1 MTTTIDDERVAAG
14 ALDFVPA
21 LQETTA
27 RLCGAQGPFGQAK
40 VLNSELGSGLFRA
53 IAEVNPLAATSALR
67 IALGGLDEA
76 ELRNISGETRRNI
89 IWALEKL
96 CFRTDTFDTAADFLS
111 RLAAAENEKWSNNAT
126 GVFNRLFMVLLSGTQ
141 APLGQRFLIL
151 RAAAA
156 SESARMRSVAVAAL
170 QNALR
175 THHFT
180 GMSGPEYQSGN
191 GPLPEYRPK
200 VWKEVFDYWSSCLD
214 ELVRL
219 AISDSATAEAAAAAI
234 AGSIRGLLMQG
245 RLDDVESA
253 VKKVATERAGVW
265 PAALDGIKDSLKYE
279 GKNFPNE
286 ARTRIESWLPNLEP
300 TELSGKL
307 ALHVT
312 AAPLE
317 HEEDANGNWR
327 DVTAERAEKLGE
339 SLGEQWS
346 EVVKLLPTV
355 MRGAQN
361 QGFAFGRGL
370 ARGLQFSDKA
380 LEDVISALEGI
391 PFEVRNSVVLS
402 GWLSAADEVA
412 PESVD
417 YIVSQIAVRQG
428 IRRSLPAICGGVR
441 LNDARLAHLVRLVNA
456 EDISCRQLHGLSYGQ
471 AMAGVSVEAVAGL
484 CDALRAKGVE
494 GAWVALDVGFMFLYG
509 DEAKWLLL
517 APTMRSIVATKGM
530 LRQVVPEWRLDTN
543 AFAKVAEKLVP
554 NDPDLAATLTQEII
568 EVTADVNHVHT
579 IDHCITNVLG
589 VALETQ
595 LDSSW
600 PLLSGALA
608 APDGSARW
616 GIGHV
621 LGRRF
626 GDAGEKGLLGKVS
639 MKHLAQW
646 CKQLPSRAPKSLAS
660 IVQVM
665 DVAEGQ
671 AALSEEA
678 TFLLNEYGDDPD
690 VLSELA
696 ANFHSFSW
704 SGSLV
709 PYFERQVAV
718 LEPLIRHPRLEV
730 QRWAQHLIESAKQ
743 QITREK
749 ERDQEQEIGRY

>member
-1 MTTTIDDERVAAG
+1 M
-14 ALDFVPA
+14 
-21 LQETTA
+21 
-27 RLCGAQGPFGQAK
+27 
-40 VLNSELGSGLFRA
+40 
-53 IAEVNPLAATSALR
+53 
-67 IALGGLDEA
+67 
-76 ELRNISGETRRNI
+76 
-89 IWALEKL
+89 
-96 CFRTDTFDTAADFLS
+96 
-111 RLAAAENEKWSNNAT
+111 
-126 GVFNRLFMVLLSGTQ
+126 
-141 APLGQRFLIL
+141 
-151 RAAAA
+151 
-156 SESARMRSVAVAAL
+156 
-170 QNALR
+170 
-175 THHFT
+175 
-180 GMSGPEYQSGN
+180 
-191 GPLPEYRPK
+191 
-200 VWKEVFDYWSSCLD
+200 
-214 ELVRL
+214 
-219 AISDSATAEAAAAAI
+219 
-234 AGSIRGLLMQG
+234 
-245 RLDDVESA
+245 
-253 VKKVATERAGVW
+253 
-265 PAALDGIKDSLKYE
+265 
-279 GKNFPNE
+279 
-286 ARTRIESWLPNLEP
+286 
-300 TELSGKL
+300 
-307 ALHVT
+307 
-312 AAPLE
+312 
-317 HEEDANGNWR
+317 
-327 DVTAERAEKLGE
+327 
-339 SLGEQWS
+339 
-346 EVVKLLPTV
+346 
-355 MRGAQN
+355 
-361 QGFAFGRGL
+361 
-370 ARGLQFSDKA
+370 
-380 LEDVISALEGI
+380 
-391 PFEVRNSVVLS
+391 RNSVVLS